1 MKSMKK
7 VLAFALAMLMVL
19 ALAGCAKEEKVY
31 EVLTEATFPP
41 FDTVDEDGNIVGF
54 DMDLI
59 QAIADDQGFEIK
71 FKDMAFDSL
80 IPAIQA
86 GNGDIIAAGMWC
98 EDPERIEKVDF
109 SDVYYTGGKALLV
122 RADDDRIASSADLT
136 AEMKVAS
143 QLGTNYADEITVMAE
158 EGKIKEAVILDRFDT
173 CVMQLIN
180 GDIDAV
186 IAGYDVVNSYMKAQ
200 EGKVKIAGGIED
212 AEAMGFAV
220 QKGNKEL
227 LEKINKGLAN
237 VKENGKYDE
246 ILTKWMGE

>member
-80 IPAIQA
+80 IPAIQS
-86 GNGDIIAAGMWC
+86 GSGDIIAAGMWC

-122 RADDDRIASSADLT
+122 ELT
-136 AEMKVAS
+136 MTES
-143 QLGTNYADEITVMAE
+143 
-158 EGKIKEAVILDRFDT
+158 
-173 CVMQLIN
+173 
-180 GDIDAV
+180 
-186 IAGYDVVNSYMKAQ
+186 
-200 EGKVKIAGGIED
+200 
-212 AEAMGFAV
+212 
-220 QKGNKEL
+220 L
-227 LEKINKGLAN
+227 LP
-237 VKENGKYDE
+237 
-246 ILTKWMGE
+246 LT